1 MLAFVAVVLVTVFVV
16 LASVPVSIDVVLQFA
31 GVAQLAAGA
40 VVVVKSVLFLLQ
52 VFWLE
57 VSWEIVVVQ
66 GVVGFVVAAGK
77 QAH

>member
-16 LASVPVSIDVVLQFA
+16 LASVPVSIDVGLQFA

-66 GVVGFVVAAGK
+66 GVVEFVVAA
-77 QAH
+77 A

>member
-1 MLAFVAVVLVTVFVV
+1 MLAFDAVVLMTVFVV
-16 LASVPVSIDVVLQFA
+16 LAPVLISIDVVLQFA

-52 VFWLE
+52 VFRLE

-66 GVVGFVVAAGK
+66 GVVVAA
-77 QAH
+77 A

>member
-1 MLAFVAVVLVTVFVV
+1 MFVCIKPSHLDYHPHSCSS
-16 LASVPVSIDVVLQFA
+16 SVPVSIDVVLQFA

-66 GVVGFVVAAGK
+66 SVVGFVVAAG
-77 QAH
+77 